1 MDIII
6 NHISLRAK
14 SSLKTSSDTCAI
26 CRENV
31 LDSCNKCQQTN
42 ENTQYCQTKKCF
54 SVVGVCSHIY
64 HYCCIQNCINNQSY
78 GPKKCP
84 MCNAGWE
91 MKKRSIQQQPE
102 FKFNKIKKIDN
113 TNTAN
118 NTNYTNYTNNTN
130 IINTINYTNTINT
143 INTINNENI
152 INNENLIINEDLI
165 INNDDDDDSDNENDW

>member
-31 LDSCNKCQQTN
+31 LDSCNKCQQSN

-118 NTNYTNYTNNTN
+118 TANTANNTNYTNYTNNTN
-130 IINTINYTNTINT
+130 IINTINYTNVINT
-143 INTINNENI
+143 INTINNDQF
-152 INNENLIINEDLI
+152 INEDLI
-165 INNDDDDDSDNENDW
+165 INHDDDDDSDNENDW